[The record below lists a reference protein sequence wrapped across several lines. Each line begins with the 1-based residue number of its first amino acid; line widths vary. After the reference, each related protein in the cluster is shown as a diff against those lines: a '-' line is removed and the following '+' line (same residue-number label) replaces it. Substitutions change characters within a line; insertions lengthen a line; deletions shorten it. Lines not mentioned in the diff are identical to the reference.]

1 MTQTPTRYFIADT
14 NAKGHTYIQMYE
26 TQWDPE
32 RIHGQLPVCK
42 G

>member
-1 MTQTPTRYFIADT
+1 MAQT
-14 NAKGHTYIQMYE
+14 NAKSQFFDEHAQGWE
-26 TQWDPE
+26 E